1 MPRCASLLVRPIL
14 RATLLGLVLGGGLA
28 GGWWWAMRPAPSVVL
43 PQKIEQMKIGVLTRF
58 LSISSHPSCKE
69 AQAALPNLPPATLQS
84 LIDWAPR
91 PPAEMI
97 DVLLSAR
104 APLLT
109 DPKLTRAFLHAA
121 LQRKDKLPTSLAFSH
136 LVAPAE
142 ISLPESDRL
151 EALRQLADR
160 AIQDHDAKLAAEILL
175 RACDSPVAD
184 WPVLDLFVAV
194 CRSSRRPGSAV
205 QVIRDWIIEPPDG
218 SRPEDFEIAR
228 DLLVRVQIESG
239 HAREALDD
247 CLAQLAA
254 RGDAAIEERLLRR
267 ALTPARLCGK
277 TADLL
282 PWIDRFL
289 AQFPCD
295 HLEWSELGPDADPKW
310 KEWVAQAAAFAEKA
324 HFEPRA
330 CDLYLRMA
338 AAAVPGA
345 MARAWMLSPKLGR
358 KDECVAL
365 LDRIATTQDG
375 CDKLLTAALDVSAL
389 QEPKLARE
397 LLQTLEQRHPECREL
412 QLQRA
417 KFLTAGKDPRAC
429 LSTWQ
434 SYVGRFPEDPE
445 AVRELAV
452 CQVAAGFPDS
462 AFQTLRRLP
471 LEKIDA
477 TCLRMTA
484 SLAISAG
491 EMHTAR
497 QALDELA
504 GRDVP
509 AESGDALLRV
519 RSGAGAVANLSGR

>member
-1 MPRCASLLVRPIL
+1 M
-14 RATLLGLVLGGGLA
+14 RATALGLALGCGVA
-28 GGWWWAMRPAPSVVL
+28 GGWWWAMRPVPSVVL

-69 AQAALPNLPPATLQS
+69 AQAALPNLAPATLQS

-91 PPAEMI
+91 PPAEMM
-97 DVLLSAR
+97 DVLLSAKE
-104 APLLT
+104 PLLA
-109 DPKLTRAFLHAA
+109 DPKLTRAFLNAT
-121 LQRKDKLPTSLAFSH
+121 LQRKDKLPTSQAFTH

-160 AIQDHDAKLAAEILL
+160 AIQEHDNQLAAEILL

-205 QVIRDWIIEPPDG
+205 QVIRDWLIEPPDG
-218 SRPEDFEIAR
+218 TRPQDLDIAR
-228 DLLVRVQIESG
+228 DLLVRVQIESD
-239 HAREALDD
+239 HAREALDE
-247 CLAQLAA
+247 CLKQLAA
-254 RGDAAIEERLLRR
+254 GGASPVPERLLRR

-277 TADLL
+277 TEALL
-282 PWIDRFL
+282 PWIERFL
-289 AQFPCD
+289 AQLDCD
-295 HLEWSELGPDADPKW
+295 RLEWSELGPDADPKW
-310 KEWVAQAAAFAEKA
+310 KEWAAQAAAFAEKA

-358 KDECVAL
+358 KDECLAL
-365 LDRIATTQDG
+365 LDRIATTNEG
-375 CDKLLTAALDVSAL
+375 CAELLTAALDVSAL
-389 QEPKLARE
+389 REPKLARE
-397 LLQTLEQRHPECREL
+397 LLQTLEQRHPQCQEL

-417 KFLTAGKDPRAC
+417 KFLTAGKDARSC

-434 SYVGRFPEDPE
+434 SFVGRFPTDTEG
-445 AVRELAV
+445 VRELAL
-452 CQVAAGFPDS
+452 CQLAAGFPDS
-462 AFQTLRRLP
+462 AFQTLKRLSVA
-471 LEKIDA
+471 EVDA
-477 TCLRMTA
+477 TSLRMLA
-484 SLAISAG
+484 SLAIASG
-491 EMHTAR
+491 QMHIAR

-504 GRDVP
+504 ARDTP
-509 AESGDALLRV
+509 AEPGDALLRV
-519 RSGAGAVANLSGR
+519 RSGAGALAKVSER